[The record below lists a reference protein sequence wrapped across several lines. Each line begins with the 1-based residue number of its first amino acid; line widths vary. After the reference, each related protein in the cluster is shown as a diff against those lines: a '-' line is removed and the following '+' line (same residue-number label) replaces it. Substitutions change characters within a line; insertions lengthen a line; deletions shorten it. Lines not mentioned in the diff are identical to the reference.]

1 MSEMDNP
8 YLPYPVTVKDI
19 RIENDARDLKTFTFT
34 FDNEGDREKY
44 AFVCG
49 QFGMLSVYGAG
60 ESPIGIA
67 SSPLDDEFVQFTVKR
82 YDTGVVTSALHALEV
97 GSAMGLRGPY
107 GNGYPMKEL
116 EGKNLVIVGGGFA
129 FTTLRSTIKWIL
141 HPQNRKR
148 YGKMSVVYGARSP
161 GELLYK
167 DELEAW
173 EQNPDIDM
181 HVTVDKGDEA
191 WNSAGKTEGFVP
203 AVLEKVAPSPD
214 NAVMLICGPPIML
227 KFTMPVCLKLGFK
240 PEQIIESLEMR
251 MSCGIG
257 KCGKCNIGD
266 KYVCKHGPVF
276 PYDELQNMPTEM

>member
-1 MSEMDNP
+1 MDNP

-19 RIENDARDLKTFTFT
+19 RIENEAKDLKTFTLT
-34 FDNEGDREKY
+34 FDNDADREKY
-44 AFVCG
+44 DFVCG
-49 QFGMLSVYGAG
+49 QFGMLSIYGAG
-60 ESPIGIA
+60 ECPIGIA
-67 SSPLDDEFVQFTVKR
+67 SSPLDRDFIQFTVKR
-82 YDTGVVTSALHALEV
+82 YDTGVVTSALHNFEV
-97 GSAMGLRGPY
+97 GAAMGVRGPY

-116 EGKNLVIVGGGFA
+116 EGKDLVFVGGGFA

-141 HPQNRKR
+141 HPDNRAK
-148 YGKMSVVYGARSP
+148 YGKLAVIYGARSP

-167 DELEAW
+167 NELAEWEASP
-173 EQNPDIDM
+173 EVDM

-191 WNSAGKTEGFVP
+191 WTAAGKTEGFVP
-203 AVLEKVAPSPD
+203 AVLEQVAPSAE
-214 NAVMLICGPPIML
+214 NAVLLICGPPIML
-227 KFTMPVCLKLGFK
+227 KFTIPVCLKLGFK

-276 PYDELQNMPTEM
+276 TCRELEGMPKEM